1 MNQSI
6 MPTLTLFIWILFS
19 RPFDRPV
26 CTMWI
31 AHAPTQ
37 AEMASAGCTWSTQ
50 QAAAYVWRG
59 VDLHTGR
66 VVCQRPAGQ
75 LPTITC
81 NLWPLDHYLIKVY
94 EPDYRENYCYASLT
108 HAGPPTDQ
116 DIADQCPK
124 SARLVLQNG
133 TAIWTFVTSGPAP
146 DPEPAPVIC
155 PLPDLT
161 PDQIPPDS
169 SGLATHADYQL
180 LAYQLRWYYGTD
192 AGMDDWQN
200 QLDPDIYRAG
210 QAVLVPPRILKG
222 MIAQETQFWPLN
234 DPVSP
239 SRGETGLGQLT
250 DDGADL
256 VLHYSPDL
264 FDQWCHVAIDKSY
277 CIKGYDLITDNQRQM
292 VRDVL
297 RAALNITGTP
307 KEAIQEARGQIETWA
322 MVLKAYYCAA
332 GEIVRPANVAPSWEY
347 ALAAY
352 HAGPECVRG
361 GDICPDG
368 QKYVEEVEKQ

>member
-1 MNQSI
+1 M
-6 MPTLTLFIWILFS
+6 TLTLFIWILFS

-26 CTMWI
+26 CSMWI
-31 AHAPTQ
+31 SQGPTQ
-37 AEMASAGCTWSTQ
+37 AVLASAGCLWTKE
-50 QAAAYVWRG
+50 QAAQYIWRG
-59 VDLHTGR
+59 VDYRTGQ
-66 VVCQRPAGQ
+66 VFCQRPASE
-75 LPTITC
+75 LPRITC
-81 NLWPLDHYLIKVY
+81 DLWPLDHYLIKVY
-94 EPDYRENYCYASLT
+94 EPNYRTNYCLATLQ
-108 HAGPPTDQ
+108 HAGPPTSQ
-116 DIADQCPK
+116 DIAAQCPK
-124 SARLVLQNG
+124 ATLLVLQNSS
-133 TAIWTFVTSGPAP
+133 ASWQFITSGPAP
-146 DPEPAPVIC
+146 DPAPVQIIC

-161 PDQIPPDS
+161 SDQLPADA
-169 SGLATHADYQL
+169 SGLATHINYQL
-180 LAYQLRWYYGTD
+180 LAAQLRWYYGTD
-192 AGMDDWQN
+192 ADMDAWQN
-200 QLDPDIYRAG
+200 QLDPAIYQAG
-210 QAVLVPPRILKG
+210 QTIKVPPKLLKA
-222 MIAQETQFWPLN
+222 MFAQETQFWPLN

-264 FDQWCHVAIDKSY
+264 FKQWCHVAIDKSF
-277 CIKGYDLITDNQRQM
+277 CWAGYDLLSPDQRQM

-307 KEAIQEARGQIETWA
+307 RQAMQEAQGQVETWA
-322 MVLKAYYCAA
+322 MVLKTYYCAA
-332 GEIVRPANVAPSWEY
+332 GEVVRAVGTAPSWEY